1 MRSGTACAILEGSGE
16 RFKGRKLKK
25 SHRRRSRISFREV
38 GSALGGGVERVGHV
52 VSFIES
58 KVMGLAS
65 CDDVSD
71 VGRAGCKTLARRRRG
86 GRSKL
91 RE

>member
-25 SHRRRSRISFREV
+25 SYRRRSRISFREV
-38 GSALGGGVERVGHV
+38 GSALVRVGHV
-52 VSFIES
+52 VGFIES

-65 CDDVSD
+65 CDDVSG
-71 VGRAGCKTLARRRRG
+71 VGRAGCKTLA
-86 GRSKL
+86 
-91 RE
+91 